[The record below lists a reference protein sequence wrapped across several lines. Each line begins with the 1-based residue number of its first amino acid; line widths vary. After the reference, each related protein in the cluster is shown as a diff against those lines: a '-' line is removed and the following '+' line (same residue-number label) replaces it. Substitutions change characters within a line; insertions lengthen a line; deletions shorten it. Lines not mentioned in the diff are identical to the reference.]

1 MFLKYIYSFCKKK
14 KKKLIKIYLSKFRC
28 DFNNLVFKVSEA
40 ANLWYSL
47 KKLFQKTSNF
57 LKKIYEGIYS

>member
-14 KKKLIKIYLSKFRC
+14 KKKKKLIKIYLSKLRC
-28 DFNNLVFKVSEA
+28 DFNNLAFKVSEA

-47 KKLFQKTSNF
+47 KKLFQKSIKLLEKN
-57 LKKIYEGIYS
+57 L